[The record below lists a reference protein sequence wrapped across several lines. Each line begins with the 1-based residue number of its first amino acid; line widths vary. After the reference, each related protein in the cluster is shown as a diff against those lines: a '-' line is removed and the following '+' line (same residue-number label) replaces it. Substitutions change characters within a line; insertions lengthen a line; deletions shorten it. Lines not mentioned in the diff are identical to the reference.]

1 LYLLLGWFLALAYLR
16 FGAWLVSSRF
26 VLVPASWHE
35 TARNEPS
42 AKVQAG
48 KRQEPATKQVQAPS
62 GMKRADP
69 PTTDTQAPT
78 QPRSRYNHKAA
89 GNQPNRKAQAG
100 KRQKGTHQ
108 ADTTTK
114 RHETSETAQGMDR
127 QAAKQS
133 HQQMRAGS
141 RHEMSEPRRTDRQAA
156 KNRATEQVE
165 ARSGTKRAN
174 HNFQN
179 GRVQADTRQKCRR

>member
-1 LYLLLGWFLALAYLR
+1 
-16 FGAWLVSSRF
+16 
-26 VLVPASWHE
+26 
-35 TARNEPS
+35 
-42 AKVQAG
+42 
-48 KRQEPATKQVQAPS
+48 
-62 GMKRADP
+62 MKRADP
-69 PTTDTQAPT
+69 PTTDTQAPR
-78 QPRSRYNHKAA
+78 QPRSRYKREAA

-114 RHETSETAQGMDR
+114 RHETSETAQGIDR

-174 HNFQN
+174 HNAQAGKLQKALSRHAHKAAGNQN